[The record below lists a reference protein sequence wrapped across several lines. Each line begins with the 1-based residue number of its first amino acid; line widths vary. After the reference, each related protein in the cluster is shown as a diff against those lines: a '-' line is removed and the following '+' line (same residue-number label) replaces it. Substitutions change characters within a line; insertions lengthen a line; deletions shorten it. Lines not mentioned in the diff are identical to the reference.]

1 MGGSQI
7 RILLADD
14 QSLIREGLR
23 YILNSQEDMTVVAEA
38 DDGNQ
43 ATDGTVKT
51 HVHHILQKL
60 SVDDRTQAV
69 VLAIRSGL
77 VDR

>member
-1 MGGSQI
+1 
-7 RILLADD
+7 
-14 QSLIREGLR
+14 
-23 YILNSQEDMTVVAEA
+23 MTVVAKA